1 MKNRTTQ
8 WFKIDNAGKLFPI
21 ITETRRSS
29 YFRMSVM
36 LNELVDPVI
45 LQIAAEKT
53 LIRFPHFNTKLQRG
67 LFWNYL
73 ENQSRPFKVLPEPN
87 MFGSNSR
94 PFDSS
99 KHLIEV
105 YFHRQRISIEVFH
118 AISDGRGGMEF
129 LKTLTLSYLKEKGY
143 PVDAEG
149 MMFDADDQ
157 VTHAELEDSFA
168 TQVTKGKSI
177 WLATN
182 KAYHLKGTY
191 FDHNGHYLTHLH
203 LTTSEC
209 VAMAR
214 QFQTTVTGLFASI
227 LILGLIKKQE
237 SENPKKRKP
246 IILSIPVDMRKY
258 LPSKTMKNFVM
269 TINIG
274 KLFSPE
280 STFQDILQEVNL
292 QLKAGQKIEVLAP
305 QIRANMQAERMLLL
319 RFVPLFIK
327 RWIVKSVFNRV
338 GEPALSLTMSNLGKI
353 DMPATTQT
361 YLKHFE
367 FMICSTPIMPIN
379 LGIASYKDELVI
391 SFSRIIDDRTFIGFF
406 VQYLVEQLKLKVKV
420 SGNRWEEVD

>member
-1 MKNRTTQ
+1 MSNRTTQ
-8 WFKIDNAGKLFPI
+8 WFRIDNAGKLFPI

-36 LNELVDPVI
+36 LNELVDPVV
-45 LQIAAEKT
+45 LQKAAEKT
-53 LIRFPHFNTKLQRG
+53 LFRFPHFNTRLQRG

-87 MFGSNSR
+87 TFGSNSR

-105 YFHRQRISIEVFH
+105 YYHRNRIAIEVFH
-118 AISDGRGGMEF
+118 AITDGRGGMEF
-129 LKTLTLSYLKEKGY
+129 LKTLTLSYLREKGY
-143 PVDAEG
+143 AVDAEG
-149 MMFDADDQ
+149 MIFDANDQ

-168 TQVTKGKSI
+168 TKVTKGKSI

-191 FDHNGHYLTHLH
+191 FEHNGHYLTHLH
-203 LTTSEC
+203 LNTEAC
-209 VAMAR
+209 IAIAR
-214 QFQTTVTGLFASI
+214 QFQTTITGLFATI

-274 KLFSPE
+274 KIFSPQ
-280 STFQDILQEVNL
+280 STFQEVLQEVNT
-292 QLKAGQKIEVLAP
+292 QLKEGQKIEVLAP
-305 QIRANMQAERMLLL
+305 QIRANMKAERMLLL

-353 DMPATTQT
+353 EMPNTTQQ
-361 YLKHFE
+361 YIKHFE
-367 FMICSTPIMPIN
+367 FMICSTPIMPVN
-379 LGIASYKDELVI
+379 LGIASYKDQLVL
-391 SFSRIIDDRTFIGFF
+391 SFSRIIDDRTFIQYF
-406 VQYLVEQLKLKVKV
+406 VQYLVDELKLEVLV
-420 SGNRWEEVD
+420 SGNRWEEHD

>member
-8 WFKIDNAGKLFPI
+8 WFRIDNAGKLFPI

-29 YFRMSVM
+29 YFRMSVI

-87 MFGSNSR
+87 TFGSNSR

-105 YFHRQRISIEVFH
+105 YFHRNRISIEVFH

-129 LKTLTLSYLKEKGY
+129 LKTLTLSYLREKGY
-143 PVDAEG
+143 TVDSEG
-149 MMFDADDQ
+149 IMFDADDQ

-168 TQVTKGKSI
+168 SKVSKGKSA
-177 WLATN
+177 WLASN

-191 FDHNGHYLTHLH
+191 FEHNGHYLTHLH
-203 LTTSEC
+203 LNTEAC
-209 VAMAR
+209 ILIAR
-214 QFQTTVTGLFASI
+214 QLQTTVTGLFATI

-237 SENPKKRKP
+237 IENPRKRKP

-274 KLFSPE
+274 KVFSSQ
-280 STFQDILQEVNL
+280 STFEEVLQEVNL
-292 QLKAGQKIEVLAP
+292 QLKEGQKIEVLAP
-305 QIRANMQAERMLLL
+305 QIRANMKAERMLLL

-338 GEPALSLTMSNLGKI
+338 GEPALSFTMSNLGKI
-353 DMPATTQT
+353 EMPTTTQP
-361 YLKHFE
+361 YLNHFE

-379 LGIASYKDELVI
+379 LGIASYKDELVL
-391 SFSRIIDDRTFIGFF
+391 SFSRIIDDRTFIEYF
-406 VQYLVEQLKLKVKV
+406 VQYLVNQLKLKVTV
-420 SGNRWEEVD
+420 SGNRWEESE

>member
-1 MKNRTTQ
+1 MSNRTTQ
-8 WFKIDNAGKLFPI
+8 WFRIDNAGKLFPI

-36 LNELVDPVI
+36 LNELVDPVV
-45 LQIAAEKT
+45 LQKAAEKT
-53 LIRFPHFNTKLQRG
+53 LFRFPHFNTKLQRG

-87 MFGSNSR
+87 TFGSNSR

-105 YFHRQRISIEVFH
+105 YYHRNRIAIEVFH
-118 AISDGRGGMEF
+118 AITDGRGGMEF
-129 LKTLTLSYLKEKGY
+129 LKTLTLSYLREKGY
-143 PVDAEG
+143 EVDAEG
-149 MMFDADDQ
+149 LIFDANDQ

-168 TQVTKGKSI
+168 TKVTKGKSI

-191 FDHNGHYLTHLH
+191 FEHNGHYLTHLH
-203 LTTSEC
+203 LNTESC
-209 VAMAR
+209 IAIAR
-214 QFQTTVTGLFASI
+214 QFQTTVTGLLATI

-274 KLFSPE
+274 KIFSPQ
-280 STFQDILQEVNL
+280 STFQEVLQEVNT
-292 QLKAGQKIEVLAP
+292 QLKEGQKIEVLAP
-305 QIRANMQAERMLLL
+305 QIRANMKAERMLLL

-353 DMPATTQT
+353 EMPNTTQQ
-361 YLKHFE
+361 YIKHFE
-367 FMICSTPIMPIN
+367 FMICSTPIMPVN
-379 LGIASYKDELVI
+379 LGIASYKDQLVL
-391 SFSRIIDDRTFIGFF
+391 SFSRIIDDRTFIQYF
-406 VQYLVEQLKLKVKV
+406 VQYLVNELKLEVLV
-420 SGNRWEEVD
+420 SGNRWEEHD